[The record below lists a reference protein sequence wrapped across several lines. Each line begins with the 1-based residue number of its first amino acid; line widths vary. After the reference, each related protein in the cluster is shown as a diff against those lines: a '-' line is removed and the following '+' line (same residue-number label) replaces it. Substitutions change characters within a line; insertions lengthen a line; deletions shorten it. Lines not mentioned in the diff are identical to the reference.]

1 MTWSAQ
7 PHAHPWP
14 DPDCRTCHPLT
25 PGQWQAVDA
34 IVATHSP
41 SPDLVRAVEQATAA
55 AWANH
60 PKETP

>member
-1 MTWSAQ
+1 MTD
-7 PHAHPWP
+7 HV
-14 DPDCRTCHPLT
+14 CLT

-34 IVATHSP
+34 IIATHSP
-41 SPDLVRAVEQATAA
+41 NPDLIRAVEQATAA